1 LVASVS
7 IRPHSNQEV
16 FPEEWSHKLAL
27 ALDAIQAESI
37 LSGAEATSMDQI
49 DAEIQAVRASTQ
61 KNPQELN

>member
-1 LVASVS
+1 MASDAM
-7 IRPHSNQEV
+7 RPQSNQELLSK
-16 FPEEWSHKLAL
+16 EWSSNFAL

-49 DAEIQAVRASTQ
+49 DAEIQAVRASSQ